1 MRILESEVFTKEL
14 NIILSYIASKESLKA
29 KEKFKKQLRQALSK
43 LDFMPYKYR
52 KSLAF
57 DDENIRDFIF
67 KGYVIP
73 YKIEKDF
80 IVILAIYK
88 ENLPNFTSI

>member
-1 MRILESEVFTKEL
+1 MELIFSDNFLSRLTDILKFIAKDSKKRALSFKNEL
-14 NIILSYIASKESLKA
+14 L
-29 KEKFKKQLRQALSK
+29 KQLQG

-67 KGYVIP
+67 KGYVMP

-88 ENLPNFTSI
+88 ENLPDFTSI

>member
-1 MRILESEVFTKEL
+1 MELIFSDNFLSRLTDILKFIAKDSKKRALGFKNEL
-14 NIILSYIASKESLKA
+14 L
-29 KEKFKKQLRQALSK
+29 KQLQG

-88 ENLPNFTSI
+88 ENLPDFTSI

>member
-1 MRILESEVFTKEL
+1 MRILESEIFTKEL
-14 NIILSYIASKESLKA
+14 NIILSYIASKESLKV

-43 LDFMPYKYR
+43 LNPMPYKYR

-88 ENLPNFTSI
+88 ENLPDFT

>member
-1 MRILESEVFTKEL
+1 MELIFSDNFLSRLTDILKFIAKDSKKRALNFKNEL
-14 NIILSYIASKESLKA
+14 L
-29 KEKFKKQLRQALSK
+29 KQLQGLH
-43 LDFMPYKYR
+43 FMPYKYR

-88 ENLPNFTSI
+88 ENLPDFT